1 MFARVK
7 KSGKYQYLQLVE
19 NKREGEKVK
28 QRVLI
33 TLGRI
38 DKLNEKNE
46 IEALI
51 HSLSRFSE
59 QTMLVL
65 SGKRPPKA
73 STLKIGP
80 SLIFERLWK
89 ETGIQEALYKYLGD
103 RKYGFDV
110 ERVLFTTVLHRLMVS
125 GSDRSCLRWKQDYKI
140 SNSENISLHHYYRG
154 MAFLGQEI
162 ESSTKEAKLTTER
175 LKDKIEEEL
184 FYYQRDL
191 FSTVEMIF
199 FDTTSIYFEGD
210 GGESIG
216 QRGFSKDNRPDLKQ
230 MIVGVML
237 DNNGRP
243 LCCEMWPGNTA
254 DIKTLIPIVEKA
266 RERFGINRFCI
277 VADRGMIS
285 RETLEYLEKPENNML
300 YILGVRMRKVSEVKK
315 EVLSRGGSY
324 KEVHPESQNKKDPS
338 PLKVKEVTLSGK
350 RYIVC
355 HNSRQARK
363 DASDRESI
371 VKSLE
376 EQLKQGVKSLI
387 GNKGYQRYLKV
398 EKESAWIDEEKIKAE
413 ERYDGK
419 WVLRTNT
426 NLSAEETALRY
437 KELWMVEHVFRDMK
451 SILFTRPIYHQR
463 DDTITGHVFCS
474 FLALVLLRELEN
486 RMEKA
491 GLEFHWKEIRQDLQA
506 LQEITIKE
514 KDRQILIRTEC
525 QGLCGK
531 VFKAVG
537 VALPQ
542 VIQ

>member
-1 MFARVK
+1 
-7 KSGKYQYLQLVE
+7 
-19 NKREGEKVK
+19 
-28 QRVLI
+28 
-33 TLGRI
+33 
-38 DKLNEKNE
+38 
-46 IEALI
+46 
-51 HSLSRFSE
+51 
-59 QTMLVL
+59 
-65 SGKRPPKA
+65 
-73 STLKIGP
+73 
-80 SLIFERLWK
+80 
-89 ETGIQEALYKYLGD
+89 
-103 RKYGFDV
+103 
-110 ERVLFTTVLHRLMVS
+110 
-125 GSDRSCLRWKQDYKI
+125 
-140 SNSENISLHHYYRG
+140 
-154 MAFLGQEI
+154 
-162 ESSTKEAKLTTER
+162 
-175 LKDKIEEEL
+175 
-184 FYYQRDL
+184 
-191 FSTVEMIF
+191 
-199 FDTTSIYFEGD
+199 
-210 GGESIG
+210 
-216 QRGFSKDNRPDLKQ
+216 
-230 MIVGVML
+230 
-237 DNNGRP
+237 
-243 LCCEMWPGNTA
+243 
-254 DIKTLIPIVEKA
+254 
-266 RERFGINRFCI
+266 
-277 VADRGMIS
+277 
-285 RETLEYLEKPENNML
+285 
-300 YILGVRMRKVSEVKK
+300 MRKVSEVKK
-315 EVLSRGGSY
+315 EVLSRGGRY
-324 KEVHPESQNKKDPS
+324 KEVHPESQNTKDPS

-398 EKESAWIDEEKIKAE
+398 EKESAWIDAEKIKAE

-451 SILFTRPIYHQR
+451 SILFTRPVYHQR

-514 KDRQILIRTEC
+514 KNRQILIRTEC
-525 QGLCGK
+525 QGICGK